1 MIARL
6 PPISLSHTDFKE
18 NSVAL
23 DETALGTF
31 LHMHT
36 QHRQGET
43 CLCAYGP
50 HQTLSRSP
58 VLTTLENFTPKQRR

>member
-1 MIARL
+1 MARL
-6 PPISLSHTDFKE
+6 PPISLSNTSSDFKE

-36 QHRQGET
+36 QHR
-43 CLCAYGP
+43 
-50 HQTLSRSP
+50 
-58 VLTTLENFTPKQRR
+58 